1 MTFLNSVTIAH
12 NPWQFSH
19 FRHEF
24 EGMSPRPKIY
34 WHFIDFVT
42 IRPTMTFQHICHRNC
57 HSPFWHIFINYGTKF
72 YILKNRRWQE
82 LNLQPP
88 RQEYCAI
95 PIKLLVILQIS
106 IGTNHI
112 YTSFFLIQCKARSRP
127 QSSAYITHRNRVII
141 KKSQQPVLP
150 TATAL
155 I

>member
-1 MTFLNSVTIAH
+1 M
-12 NPWQFSH
+12 
-19 FRHEF
+19 
-24 EGMSPRPKIY
+24 
-34 WHFIDFVT
+34 
-42 IRPTMTFQHICHRNC
+42 
-57 HSPFWHIFINYGTKF
+57 
-72 YILKNRRWQE
+72 
-82 LNLQPP
+82 NLQPP

-112 YTSFFLIQCKARSRP
+112 YTNFLLIQYKARSRP
-127 QSSAYITHRNRVII
+127 QSSAYITHRNRIII